1 MQSSFDR
8 TALVLLGIF
17 SLFIVSPVS
26 AEWNIEVLDQPYS
39 FENVSNQSNTVQII
53 ELTDGSGT
61 PINESQLVGDS
72 IVEYDYNGT
81 TEGMEWLNNGYW
93 YAEFAL
99 NETGGE
105 VEFEAQGETESSLIG
120 DSTDGTNETR
130 VFNLTNMSVNLMNDF
145 SEPLNPE
152 QSFDIQVNV
161 TDTFND
167 QFEDQADVD
176 IYFTNATWTSEIYN
190 INNLD
195 DLNRDGQNDHYKN
208 FGLDLDLDYFSSY
221 VMHVNATNT
230 SDVGYENPSGV
241 LSMYIETLPEII
253 GNIQRLNASSGCDG
267 QSFFG
272 ECERDAVIDTAFN
285 ITSSDAE
292 NVNLTLSLR
301 NKSSGMW
308 ENQSTVVMTDS
319 GDGEFFTGEITV
331 PDINTSAYDRVF
343 QLQYNATNGGRE
355 EIIERVVDY
364 NDFRIVDKSDSV
376 TAKGSYNV
384 KLEIRKYFTPELLN
398 NSRINDS
405 MITIEQP
412 SGELLT
418 NFSVDQMER
427 LESSGHFQK
436 NIDVPVDAEIGLYQM
451 NVQVTNIYGHAKSE
465 SFNFDVTDIQQ
476 TFNLNTDEFQET
488 VNKTGEHSFNLT
500 FGNRINSETNIS
512 TEISGD
518 IENFTSINNGEN
530 ISLGPEE
537 NRNVSLLFDVDFV
550 DEYSGEIK
558 FMDADAN
565 YNTTLDI
572 DLSRNA
578 CSYRNGSICVLGS
591 GLNTSSDETGDITK
605 EFVVINFGEK
615 NESYTFSFDLSGN
628 ITEQASL
635 GNNQSTLNTENDT
648 ESVNMTYSVT
658 KPGFY
663 SGIVE
668 LNNEQDTLEIP
679 VSLNSTVE
687 PTDLSIAISEEIDL
701 GEIQEGESTSADI
714 EVENTGNVD
723 VSNLE
728 VSSEDYSISADS
740 MSLSAG
746 STETVSVEFSDI
758 TSESG
763 QITVTAGSDSDSTT
777 ETVSVSATVVPDYEE
792 KANELENRIID
803 LDSRV
808 SSDSEYQTE
817 LNNVQSSVSDLRSA
831 YRQGDYERAQT
842 VNTQIENTLD
852 TLGRDIAASSE
863 PEPSNP
869 QPQPGQDSD
878 GGGMPIVPIAGVIFV
893 VLIASFI
900 GYTSIEFEKG
910 DPLYNVLGK

>member
-1 MQSSFDR
+1 
-8 TALVLLGIF
+8 
-17 SLFIVSPVS
+17 
-26 AEWNIEVLDQPYS
+26 
-39 FENVSNQSNTVQII
+39 
-53 ELTDGSGT
+53 
-61 PINESQLVGDS
+61 
-72 IVEYDYNGT
+72 
-81 TEGMEWLNNGYW
+81 
-93 YAEFAL
+93 
-99 NETGGE
+99 
-105 VEFEAQGETESSLIG
+105 
-120 DSTDGTNETR
+120 
-130 VFNLTNMSVNLMNDF
+130 
-145 SEPLNPE
+145 
-152 QSFDIQVNV
+152 
-161 TDTFND
+161 
-167 QFEDQADVD
+167 
-176 IYFTNATWTSEIYN
+176 
-190 INNLD
+190 
-195 DLNRDGQNDHYKN
+195 
-208 FGLDLDLDYFSSY
+208 
-221 VMHVNATNT
+221 
-230 SDVGYENPSGV
+230 
-241 LSMYIETLPEII
+241 
-253 GNIQRLNASSGCDG
+253 
-267 QSFFG
+267 
-272 ECERDAVIDTAFN
+272 
-285 ITSSDAE
+285 
-292 NVNLTLSLR
+292 
-301 NKSSGMW
+301 
-308 ENQSTVVMTDS
+308 
-319 GDGEFFTGEITV
+319 
-331 PDINTSAYDRVF
+331 
-343 QLQYNATNGGRE
+343 
-355 EIIERVVDY
+355 
-364 NDFRIVDKSDSV
+364 
-376 TAKGSYNV
+376 
-384 KLEIRKYFTPELLN
+384 
-398 NSRINDS
+398 
-405 MITIEQP
+405 
-412 SGELLT
+412 
-418 NFSVDQMER
+418 MER

-763 QITVTAGSDSDSTT
+763 QITVTAGSDSILRQKQ
-777 ETVSVSATVVPDYEE
+777 Y
-792 KANELENRIID
+792 LFLLQLFRIM
-803 LDSRV
+803 RRK
-808 SSDSEYQTE
+808 QTN
-817 LNNVQSSVSDLRSA
+817 LK
-831 YRQGDYERAQT
+831 
-842 VNTQIENTLD
+842 IE
-852 TLGRDIAASSE
+852 
-863 PEPSNP
+863 
-869 QPQPGQDSD
+869 
-878 GGGMPIVPIAGVIFV
+878 
-893 VLIASFI
+893 
-900 GYTSIEFEKG
+900 
-910 DPLYNVLGK
+910 